1 MLNPSR
7 PRLRG
12 ENGTVLMLMPVAVLI
27 MFVLAAIILD
37 NLSSGPDVS
46 INQDGSVTV
55 SLSKRVPHLF
65 ARALPG
71 APDDKLVL
79 ATATATVQQ
88 R

>member
-1 MLNPSR
+1 M
-7 PRLRG
+7 
-12 ENGTVLMLMPVAVLI
+12 AVDA
-27 MFVLAAIILD
+27 LATKGILD
-37 NLSSGPDVS
+37 SLSSGPDVT

-55 SLSKRVPHLF
+55 SLAKRVPHLF